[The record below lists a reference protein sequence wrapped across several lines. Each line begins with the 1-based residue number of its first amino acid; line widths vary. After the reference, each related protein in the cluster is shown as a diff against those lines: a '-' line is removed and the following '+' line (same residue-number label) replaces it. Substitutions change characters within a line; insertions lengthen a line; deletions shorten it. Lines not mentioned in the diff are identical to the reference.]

1 MEARAGREWED
12 KVKELEARKSE
23 TERKISEM
31 QAAKSGSDQ
40 KFILSPEQQ
49 KELANYKETVAIAN
63 KDLKET
69 RKKLRKE
76 TDSLEFWTKVMNI
89 GAMPVL
95 VAASGVVLAF
105 YKRKRT
111 AAK

>member
-1 MEARAGREWED
+1 MESKAGREFEN
-12 KVKELEARKSE
+12 KLKELEEKKNE
-23 TERKISEM
+23 TERKIGELQS
-31 QAAKSGSDQ
+31 AKAGNDQ

-49 KELANYKETVAIAN
+49 KELANYQKTVTEAN
-63 KDLKET
+63 KDLRT
-69 RKKLRKE
+69 TQKKLRKE
-76 TDSLEFWTKVMNI
+76 TDSLEFWTKVVNI

-95 VAASGVVLAF
+95 VAVTGIVLAV